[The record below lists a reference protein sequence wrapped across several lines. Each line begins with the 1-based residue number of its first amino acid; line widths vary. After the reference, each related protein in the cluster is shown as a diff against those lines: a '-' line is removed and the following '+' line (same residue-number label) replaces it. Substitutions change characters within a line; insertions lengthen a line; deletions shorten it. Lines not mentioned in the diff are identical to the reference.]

1 MRGGAFAALLL
12 LAGCAADPALDIPQA
27 TARIDAPT
35 AAVPPPPPPPP
46 RPEPVPQGWAGLPG
60 WRQDKLH
67 EAIPA
72 LLSQCRSSRLPAT
85 EPDAA
90 IDRASLADAQWW
102 RGLCSAAARLPPGNE
117 AAARRLIQTRFQPMA
132 LTPPPETPPPLL
144 TGYFEPVYPGCTEP
158 GPGCATPLRARPPG
172 LVDVDAG
179 RFDAARAGTRIRG
192 CVDRG
197 ALSAC
202 PPRAAIETG
211 AMPNAPVLAWMDLVD
226 KFFLQIQG
234 SGRLLFAD
242 GSVLR
247 LGYAVQNF
255 NAYVPIG
262 RLLLEQGE
270 LSRPV
275 SMQSI
280 RAWLQANPA
289 RVEAV
294 LNANPSYVFFRALD
308 LPADQGPI
316 GSLGVPLTAGRSIAV
331 DPAMLPLGLPV
342 FIAAPGVAP
351 RLTFAQDT
359 GGAIKGFAR
368 ADLFTGTGPQA
379 GEVAGRLAA
388 PVAAWVLLPVVPTP
402 APAQRQA
409 PSP

>member
-1 MRGGAFAALLL
+1 MRFRAFAALLL
-12 LAGCAADPALDIPQA
+12 LAGCAADPAPDTPQA
-27 TARIDAPT
+27 TARAEATPIPS
-35 AAVPPPPPPPP
+35 PPLPPPP
-46 RPEPVPQGWAGLPG
+46 RPEPVPQGWAGVPG
-60 WRQDKLH
+60 WRQDRLH

-90 IDRASLADAQWW
+90 IARESLADAAWW
-102 RGLCSAAARLPPGNE
+102 RGLCAAAARLPPGNE
-117 AAARRLIQTRFQPMA
+117 AAARRLIQARFQPMA

-144 TGYFEPVYPGCTEP
+144 TGYFEPVYPGCTKP

-179 RFDAARAGTRIRG
+179 RINPDRAGIRIRG

-202 PPRAAIETG
+202 PVRAAIESG
-211 AMPNAPVLAWMDLVD
+211 AMPNAPVLAWMDLID

-234 SGRLLFAD
+234 SGRLVFAD

-247 LGYAVQNF
+247 LGYAAQNF
-255 NAYVPIG
+255 SPYVPIG

-280 RAWLQANPA
+280 RAWLLANPA
-289 RVEAV
+289 RVAAV

-331 DPAMLPLGLPV
+331 DPAIVPLGLPV
-342 FIAAPGVAP
+342 FIAAPGVVP

-368 ADLFTGTGPQA
+368 ADLFTGTGSEA
-379 GEVAGRLAA
+379 GEVAGWLAA
-388 PVAAWVLLPVVPTP
+388 PVAAWVLLPAVP
-402 APAQRQA
+402 APAPTQRLA